1 MAKKKKIITT
11 KKDNNK
17 DLKEGTANSSKKKLV
32 ATRSK
37 VSKNLTGSN
46 TSSRQLVFGK
56 ENYKWVGIGFA
67 LILLGML
74 LMIGGFNEDPS
85 IWDESKIYGFR
96 RTLLAPIVILAGLG
110 VEIYAIFK

>member
-11 KKDNNK
+11 KKEKKDNA
-17 DLKEGTANSSKKKLV
+17 TQNSKSNKKKLV
-32 ATRSK
+32 ATKSK
-37 VSKNLTGSN
+37 VQESRTTVRSSN
-46 TSSRQLVFGK
+46 RQLVFGK

-85 IWDESKIYGFR
+85 QWDESKIYGFQ
-96 RTLLAPIVILAGLG
+96 RTLLAPIVILTGLA